1 MYNKKLIAC
10 IKADGKILREQGE
23 NVYLPFGTEY
33 QIFLKNEND
42 RKVEISITIDG
53 EDVLNGSKLLLSPG
67 KNMELKGFIRDING
81 GEDNRAFKFIEKTQE
96 ISEFRGDKPEDG
108 LVKITY
114 QFEQESIT
122 NKLRDFWYS
131 DDRIYTNHTNP
142 SFGPGFIETST
153 TPTYGTTSISSNEV
167 FCSTEMVSNNISTN
181 ALRNNDMGITVEG
194 TATNQKFQEGN
205 IGYLEN
211 ETHSI
216 ILKLVGVN
224 GNEKISEPI
233 TVKTKKQCPSCGR
246 KYKSSFQY
254 CPQDGTYLR

>member
-10 IKADGKILREQGE
+10 IKADGKILREQGD

-42 RKVEISITIDG
+42 KKVEISISIDG

-67 KNMELKGFIRDING
+67 KNMELKGFVRDING
-81 GEDNRAFKFIEKTQE
+81 SKDNRAFKFIEKTQE

-114 QFEQESIT
+114 QFEEESIT

-131 DDRIYTNHTNP
+131 DDTIYTNHTNQN
-142 SFGPGFIETST
+142 FGPGFIETPPI
-153 TPTYGTTSISSNEV
+153 PTYGTTSVSSNEV
-167 FCSTEMVSNNISTN
+167 FCSTKLSNTITTNSLGNID
-181 ALRNNDMGITVEG
+181 LGITVEG
-194 TATNQKFQEGN
+194 SATNQKFQEGN
-205 IGYLEN
+205 IGYLEK
-211 ETHSI
+211 ESYSI
-216 ILKLVGVN
+216 ILKLVGIN
-224 GNEKISEPI
+224 NNEKISEPI